1 MIRRTCLGRR
11 GRTLYATHFWV
22 ADTGSE
28 PRGQATDPE
37 EETMLVLT
45 RKPGQSIMI
54 GDGVEV
60 QVLSVAGEKVRLGIT
75 APRDVS
81 IFRNEVYD
89 RIESENNAPDAGE
102 EPDEET
108 NAAVSDA
115 LERLSQR

>member
-1 MIRRTCLGRR
+1 
-11 GRTLYATHFWV
+11 
-22 ADTGSE
+22 
-28 PRGQATDPE
+28 
-37 EETMLVLT
+37 MLVLT

-89 RIESENNAPDAGE
+89 RIEHEASSAGSGQESEDDGG
-102 EPDEET
+102 T
-108 NAAVSDA
+108 NEAVENA
-115 LERLSQR
+115 LERLSSR

>member
-1 MIRRTCLGRR
+1 
-11 GRTLYATHFWV
+11 
-22 ADTGSE
+22 
-28 PRGQATDPE
+28 
-37 EETMLVLT
+37 MLVLT

-89 RIESENNAPDAGE
+89 RIESENSAGGHDLE
-102 EPDEET
+102 DDGGANE
-108 NAAVSDA
+108 AVANA

>member
-1 MIRRTCLGRR
+1 
-11 GRTLYATHFWV
+11 
-22 ADTGSE
+22 
-28 PRGQATDPE
+28 
-37 EETMLVLT
+37 MLVLT

-89 RIESENNAPDAGE
+89 RIENENQGESGGGE
-102 EPDEET
+102 EEDTEVNTEV
-108 NAAVSDA
+108 NAAVEDA
-115 LERLSQR
+115 LEKLTQQ

>member
-1 MIRRTCLGRR
+1 
-11 GRTLYATHFWV
+11 
-22 ADTGSE
+22 
-28 PRGQATDPE
+28 
-37 EETMLVLT
+37 MLVLT

-89 RIESENNAPDAGE
+89 RIEGESDARSEEVE
-102 EPDEET
+102 EGT
-108 NAAVSDA
+108 NAAVEDA
-115 LERLSQR
+115 LERLSDRS

>member
-1 MIRRTCLGRR
+1 
-11 GRTLYATHFWV
+11 
-22 ADTGSE
+22 
-28 PRGQATDPE
+28 
-37 EETMLVLT
+37 MLVLT

-89 RIESENNAPDAGE
+89 RIESEGEGESESGTTAQDDPGTNEAVANA
-102 EPDEET
+102 
-108 NAAVSDA
+108 
-115 LERLSQR
+115 LQRLSRR

>member
-1 MIRRTCLGRR
+1 
-11 GRTLYATHFWV
+11 
-22 ADTGSE
+22 
-28 PRGQATDPE
+28 
-37 EETMLVLT
+37 MLVLT

-89 RIESENNAPDAGE
+89 RIESENNRGGGNDTGTDDA
-102 EPDEET
+102 
-108 NAAVSDA
+108 VVDA
-115 LERLSQR
+115 LERLSHRT

>member
-1 MIRRTCLGRR
+1 
-11 GRTLYATHFWV
+11 
-22 ADTGSE
+22 
-28 PRGQATDPE
+28 
-37 EETMLVLT
+37 MLVLT

-89 RIESENNAPDAGE
+89 RIESESESVGGGGDDDDDGGANEAVANA
-102 EPDEET
+102 
-108 NAAVSDA
+108 
-115 LERLSQR
+115 LQRLSRRS

>member
-1 MIRRTCLGRR
+1 
-11 GRTLYATHFWV
+11 
-22 ADTGSE
+22 
-28 PRGQATDPE
+28 
-37 EETMLVLT
+37 MLVLT

-89 RIESENNAPDAGE
+89 RIESENSIGGSEDTEEDDGANEAVANA
-102 EPDEET
+102 
-108 NAAVSDA
+108 
-115 LERLSQR
+115 LQRLSQR

>member
-1 MIRRTCLGRR
+1 
-11 GRTLYATHFWV
+11 
-22 ADTGSE
+22 
-28 PRGQATDPE
+28 
-37 EETMLVLT
+37 MLVLT

-89 RIESENNAPDAGE
+89 RIESENAARE
-102 EPDEET
+102 RDEDVEQGT
-108 NAAVSDA
+108 NEVVEDA
-115 LERLSQR
+115 LSRLSQRA